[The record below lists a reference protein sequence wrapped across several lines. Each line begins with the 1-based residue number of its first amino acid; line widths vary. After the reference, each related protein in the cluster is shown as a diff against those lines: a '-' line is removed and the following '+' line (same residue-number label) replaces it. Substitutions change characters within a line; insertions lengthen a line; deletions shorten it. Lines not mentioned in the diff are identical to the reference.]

1 MLSLKMMVM
10 KIMTTSFNNRTPNY
24 AHAEIQAYK
33 ILIENGITELPVS
46 VTKIIKKFKN
56 LKIKKYST
64 IAKKYGTS
72 VDEVSTLYDSNDA
85 CCTYRKTHNQ
95 YLIAYNDTI
104 KSKQRIRFSLAHELG
119 HYILKHNE
127 ITHKTSFARNSL
139 SDADYQIFELEANC
153 FARAL
158 LAPPIILKDFENFTP
173 RIIEEVCG
181 LSKQASSLTYEFIQ
195 NTYLPK
201 KIYEIAYSASHFDI
215 KRKISDTFND
225 FKFRINHS
233 YYCKNCQGIFKG
245 EHVQYC
251 IYCGK
256 PNISKLINLNKRK
269 SELKK
274 MIYDGILL
282 NESNKALQC
291 PRCQNENILE
301 EGEYCHICG
310 LNVFNY
316 CTDNNPYISC
326 GICLP
331 GDARYC
337 FNCGSP
343 SSFLLDE
350 VLLPYNN
357 EERTQ

>member
-1 MLSLKMMVM
+1 MMVM
-10 KIMTTSFNNRTPNY
+10 KIMTTSSNNRTPNY

-33 ILIENGITELPVS
+33 ILIENDITELPVS
-46 VTKIIKKFKN
+46 VTKIIRKFEN

-72 VDEVSTLYDSNDA
+72 IDEVSTLCDSNDA
-85 CCTYRKTHNQ
+85 CCTYRKTLDQ

-173 RIIEEVCG
+173 RIIEEICN
-181 LSKQASSLTYEFIQ
+181 LSKQASFLTYEFIQ

-201 KIYEIAYSASHFDI
+201 KIYETAYSASHFDI
-215 KRKISDTFND
+215 KRKISETFND

-233 YYCKNCQGIFKG
+233 YYCKNCKGIFKG
-245 EHVQYC
+245 KDVQYC
-251 IYCGK
+251 LFCGESS
-256 PNISKLINLNKRK
+256 ISKLINLNKKK
-269 SELKK
+269 SELEK

-282 NESNKALQC
+282 NGNSKALQC
-291 PRCQNENILE
+291 PRCKNENILV

-310 LNVFNY
+310 LSLVNR
-316 CTDNNPYISC
+316 CTDVHPYLSC
-326 GICLP
+326 EIILP

-337 FNCGSP
+337 YNCGSS
-343 SSFLLDE
+343 SSFLLDK
-350 VLLPYNN
+350 VLLPYNK
-357 EERTQ
+357 